1 MAASIT
7 VTVDAVNYV
16 FALDSN
22 EKDSCRYLDPSNT
35 LALPRTLLAR
45 RVYPKRQKTF
55 PGVAR
60 NSLKMSRMFSYGDGT
75 TSPIIMETTVSR
87 RADTLD
93 ADLQLTRKLHAQ
105 LILDSEFD
113 GFFTSLSL

>member
-1 MAASIT
+1 MASSIT
-7 VTVDAVNYV
+7 VTVNASNYV
-16 FALDSN
+16 FTLDSS

-35 LALPRTLLAR
+35 LALPRTLLVR
-45 RVYPKRQKTF
+45 RVYPKRQKNF

-60 NSLKMSRMFSYGDGT
+60 NSLKMSRMFSYDDCT

-93 ADLQLTRKLHAQ
+93 ADLQLTRSLHAQ
-105 LILDSEFD
+105 LLVDPEFD